1 MRVLPIEP
9 KWQGFPSVY
18 DLQIFHA
25 NSVTWSAAKYPD
37 QANQLRDAA
46 SNTFAGH
53 AEAASAACNA
63 VASSG
68 DTSYADAAT
77 AVANSAPSVSS
88 YGVFDDDDAH
98 WDAVSRDVMRI
109 DRGVVALDLACL
121 PLWPGRQPQKIA
133 DRWLK
138 MRRDLLTAG
147 QDWDVWVI
155 WYEDRLAGRVRGKE
169 RELAYVLI
177 DYKQWEQGPAA
188 INAAIKR
195 RIEALERSNAALPEP
210 AQEPGPVL
218 QVTERGL
225 EVVAQPLGAEFDE
238 VLQKTLHHGL
248 QRVVP
253 KLTDITHKV
262 ANRYPELDRVVS
274 EYLDLVAQPF
284 DELDVASIWMV
295 GAGLVAFNAA
305 FANQARDTI
314 TEPLE
319 PNHIALLQQAAQLH
333 GAFIH
338 GFPQGRELTDRADQA
353 RLSANVI
360 DQIAPP
366 TRRILDALKKA
377 REIVEDQ
384 TRNFLSAIDDS
395 LIIHGWESARI
406 GHAAYVVTRN
416 SLIALGKYL
425 ILANVG
431 CAAIFGQPLL
441 PILDLDPH
449 VTHQMIRFVTDHAQ
463 DVLAF
468 AQPFPELSAWIG
480 AIIDHLDQ
488 ENKG

>member
-1 MRVLPIEP
+1 
-9 KWQGFPSVY
+9 
-18 DLQIFHA
+18 
-25 NSVTWSAAKYPD
+25 
-37 QANQLRDAA
+37 
-46 SNTFAGH
+46 
-53 AEAASAACNA
+53 
-63 VASSG
+63 
-68 DTSYADAAT
+68 
-77 AVANSAPSVSS
+77 
-88 YGVFDDDDAH
+88 
-98 WDAVSRDVMRI
+98 
-109 DRGVVALDLACL
+109 
-121 PLWPGRQPQKIA
+121 
-133 DRWLK
+133 